1 MFFSSIKEDTMLF
14 PHPRTLKDHLSNV
27 LCALAI
33 GCFFA
38 FVGLNAASGCGQ
50 PGGACIHIHD
60 LVSAEPTP
68 QLALADR

>member
-1 MFFSSIKEDTMLF
+1 MLY
-14 PHPRTLKDHLSNV
+14 PHPRTLTDHLANGA
-27 LCALAI
+27 CALAI

-50 PGGACIHIHD
+50 PGGACIHVQD
-60 LVSAEPTP
+60 LVGTAPAP

>member
-1 MFFSSIKEDTMLF
+1 MLF
-14 PHPRTLKDHLSNV
+14 PHPRTLTDHLANGV
-27 LCALAI
+27 CALAI

-50 PGGACIHIHD
+50 SGGACIHVQD
-60 LVSAEPTP
+60 LLGAPAAP